1 MTGTKSLKGKKRA
14 IRSGNMN
21 ANLKSIILMIIG
33 MGCLTLCDLLIKIA
47 SQTLPLGL
55 VMIVFGIGSITVF
68 LGLMRTKGEF
78 VRLSPFTNPVV
89 VLRNIG
95 DLIAINGMC
104 LALVFVPISTIGA
117 VIQTV
122 PLMVTAAA
130 ALFLGEQVGARR
142 WLAIVIGFLGTLFVI
157 QPGAAT
163 FDITTTLV
171 LIAAMGMAL
180 RDITTKLVRENFS
193 TLLLSS
199 YTSVLFIISGSILLS
214 ISGGASVPDIGMV
227 AILAAMIASGSL
239 GFFFTTKAVR
249 LGDVSVVIPFRY
261 TRILFSLAAG
271 ILILSEQVDAVM
283 LFGSALTILS
293 GLYIW
298 RREIVIQ
305 N

>member
-1 MTGTKSLKGKKRA
+1 
-14 IRSGNMN
+14 
-21 ANLKSIILMIIG
+21 MIIG

-47 SQTLPLGL
+47 SQTLPLGQ
-55 VMIVFGIGSITVF
+55 VMIIFGVGSIMVF
-68 LGLMRTKGEF
+68 LGIMRIEGES
-78 VRLSPFTNPVV
+78 VRLSPFTNLAV

-130 ALFLGEQVGARR
+130 ALFLGERVGMRR
-142 WLAIVIGFLGTLFVI
+142 WLAIVIGFLGTLFII

-163 FDITTTLV
+163 FEITTTLV
-171 LIAAMGMAL
+171 LIAAVGMTL

-199 YTSVLFIISGSILLS
+199 YTSVLFIISGSVLLI
-214 ISGGASVPDIGMV
+214 ISGGAIVPDLWMT
-227 AILAAMIASGSL
+227 AILAAMIAFGSL

-261 TRILFSLAAG
+261 TRLLFSVAAG
-271 ILILSEQVDAVM
+271 ILILGEQINVMM

-298 RREIVIQ
+298 RREIATQ

>member
-1 MTGTKSLKGKKRA
+1 
-14 IRSGNMN
+14 MN

-68 LGLMRTKGEF
+68 LVLMRTKGES
-78 VRLSPFTNPVV
+78 VRLSPFTNPAV

-130 ALFLGEQVGARR
+130 ALFLGERVGTRR

-157 QPGAAT
+157 QPGTGT

-171 LIAAMGMAL
+171 LIAAVGMAL

-199 YTSVLFIISGSILLS
+199 YTSVLFIISGSILLI
-214 ISGGASVPDIGMV
+214 ISGGASVPDIEMI

-271 ILILSEQVDAVM
+271 ILILGEQVDAVT

-298 RREIVIQ
+298 RREIVTQ